1 MEENNQEEII
11 SETEIEDNNLNSPNQ
26 YQSDTGNYLTDSDID
41 DEKYQPNIQKQNNSL
56 YKNPSFNNINQQ
68 YQNNNLNEISSLK
81 INKQYENQ
89 VNFLKNEIVKLEEN
103 LKAKDNTIKEFQ
115 QSFPLFSERFNK
127 LENVN
132 SQLKKENK
140 DFKEKIIQ
148 LENELKEKNEIIKK
162 SETEKLN
169 NKL

>member
-1 MEENNQEEII
+1 MIENNPEELI

-56 YKNPSFNNINQQ
+56 YKNPSLNNINQQ

-89 VNFLKNEIVKLEEN
+89 VNFLKMKL
-103 LKAKDNTIKEFQ
+103 
-115 QSFPLFSERFNK
+115 
-127 LENVN
+127 
-132 SQLKKENK
+132 
-140 DFKEKIIQ
+140 
-148 LENELKEKNEIIKK
+148 
-162 SETEKLN
+162 
-169 NKL
+169 